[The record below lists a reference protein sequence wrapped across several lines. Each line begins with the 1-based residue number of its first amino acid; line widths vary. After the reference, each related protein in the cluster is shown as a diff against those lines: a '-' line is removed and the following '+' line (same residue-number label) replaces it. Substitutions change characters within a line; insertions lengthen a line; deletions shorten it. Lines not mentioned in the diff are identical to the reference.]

1 MRTVSAMLL
10 SLMITA
16 GRALAAGG
24 GAEGEGL
31 SMFATLF
38 IAFGILIV
46 LFQFVPGIML
56 LVGMLKGIFSASEK
70 KPHETGANK

>member
-1 MRTVSAMLL
+1 MRTISAALL

-16 GRALAAGG
+16 GAALAAGG

-31 SMFATLF
+31 SMFAALF

-46 LFQFVPGIML
+46 LFQFIPGIML
-56 LVGMLKGIFSASEK
+56 LVGMLKGIFSANEK
-70 KPHETGANK
+70 KVHDGNK